1 MFPREVRRRWLPPA
15 GTGVPSALSIFYFL
29 SRGKKK
35 HGVLQHAQPPAGKII
50 YSTVLQHFGPRGCWP
65 CNLPCLVV
73 AIFVGFLQCRSPLGL
88 CRRLLACFGC
98 LRFLSPSSSSPIV
111 VLFLSPLALL
121 AADRNIAAQHDAS
134 TDASQRHTNYDVI
147 MTLLSFSVG
156 VGSCIVGT
164 TVL

>member
-29 SRGKKK
+29 SRGKKTRRFAARAAARGQNNIQYSK
-35 HGVLQHAQPPAGKII
+35 AAFWPPW
-50 YSTVLQHFGPRGCWP
+50 FWP
-65 CNLPCLVV
+65 CDLPCLVV

-98 LRFLSPSSSSPIV
+98 LRFLSPSSSTIV
-111 VLFLSPLALL
+111 VLFLSLLALL
-121 AADRNIAAQHDAS
+121 AADRNIAAQH
-134 TDASQRHTNYDVI
+134 DASQRHTNYDVI

-156 VGSCIVGT
+156 VGSSCIVGT
-164 TVL
+164 TAL